1 MKRVAIIPAGGTGSR
16 SGYSLP
22 KQFLK
27 INGKE
32 LIIYTLEVFQR
43 SSLVDAI
50 VVAVHPQY
58 ISRMNK
64 LKSKFGITKLKN
76 IVEGGAERQDS
87 VFNALSSLELNKSD
101 IIIVHDAARPLLPQK
116 VLNNAIRTAQQN
128 GNALVCIKASDTL
141 LKSSVNSFEY
151 IDRSEIYYVQTPQI
165 FRYEDLMQG
174 MKLALH
180 KGFKGTDESSIMY
193 FAGHKIFK
201 AEGSHLNFKITTADD
216 IKILKE
222 LTKISS
228 K

>member
-32 LIIYTLEVFQR
+32 MIIYTLEVFQR

-58 ISRMNK
+58 ISRMKK

-180 KGFKGTDESSIMY
+180 KGFKGTDESSIMH